1 MKKKLSGFISAVL
14 SLTLVFSVFSSALID
29 AGAVDTVVFSVSVV
43 EETDASAVISVN
55 LESGEFNCVDLC
67 LAAGSAVNACTG
79 VTLSEGLE
87 SFREQSE
94 AQGGEMVTAFS
105 ADTLRCSIATVQAY
119 STPGSIV
126 IYSLEKALASTLGP
140 GDISLTV
147 GDCRAGDRIAD
158 FEVLELVP
166 APRSYT
172 LSFDANGGE
181 DAPAQLSGALSY
193 TVPSEA
199 PHKSGFSF
207 LGWALIHG
215 AQTADY
221 LPNDEI
227 TLAGDTVLY
236 AVWKPNAVQRPV
248 IRDLNVEDVTLFYK
262 QSEHIKPNVTADP
275 GASYTVRYISSDK
288 SVAAVESNG
297 SIRAEGTG
305 TAEIRCIVT
314 DSYGNVLTDTFT
326 VTVEYNLF
334 QWLIIILLFGWLWY

>member
-67 LAAGSAVNACTG
+67 LDTGNAVNACSA
-79 VTLSEGLE
+79 VALSSELE

-126 IYSLEKALASTLGP
+126 IYSLEKASASTLGP

-147 GDCRAGDRIAD
+147 SDCRVGDRIAD
-158 FEVLELVP
+158 VEVLELVP
-166 APRSYT
+166 APLSYI

-181 DAPAQLSGALSY
+181 GAPAQLSGALSY

-199 PHKSGFSF
+199 PHKEGFSF
-207 LGWALIHG
+207 SGWALSQG
-215 AQTADY
+215 AQTAEY

-288 SVAAVESNG
+288 SVATIESNG
-297 SIRAEGTG
+297 SIRAEGIG